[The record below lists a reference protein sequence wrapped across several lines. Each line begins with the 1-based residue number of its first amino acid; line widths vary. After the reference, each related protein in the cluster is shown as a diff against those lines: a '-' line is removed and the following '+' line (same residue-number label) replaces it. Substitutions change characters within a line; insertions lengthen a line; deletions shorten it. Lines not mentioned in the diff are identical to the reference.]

1 MSIKMKRRRVGWDN
15 DYLFTVL
22 AAVAPPSSS

>member
-1 MSIKMKRRRVGWDN
+1 MSIKMKRRRVGCDN

-22 AAVAPPSSS
+22 AAILPDPV